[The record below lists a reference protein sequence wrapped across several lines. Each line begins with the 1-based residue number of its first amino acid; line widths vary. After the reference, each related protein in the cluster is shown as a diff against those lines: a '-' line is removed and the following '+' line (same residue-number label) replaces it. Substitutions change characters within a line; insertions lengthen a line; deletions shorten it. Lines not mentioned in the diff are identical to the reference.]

1 MNEIKI
7 TYMTPNTDNLTT
19 RIEFTAKFQGTN
31 DNVSGSINVTNDD
44 ITNAYHEA
52 TASDPY
58 AGHRTLV
65 ASKLAD
71 EFKQAIGT
79 KEA

>member
-1 MNEIKI
+1 MNEINI

-31 DNVSGSINVTNDD
+31 DNVSGSINVNNDD
-44 ITNAYHEA
+44 ITNAYHAA

-65 ASKLAD
+65 ASKLAA
-71 EFKQAIGT
+71 EFKQVT
-79 KEA
+79 NKMEA

>member
-1 MNEIKI
+1 MNEISI

-31 DNVSGSINVTNDD
+31 DNVSGSINVNNDD

-65 ASKLAD
+65 ANKLAD
-71 EFKQAIGT
+71 EFKQIINT

>member
-1 MNEIKI
+1 MNEISI

-52 TASDPY
+52 IASDPY
-58 AGHRTLV
+58 VGHRNLI

-71 EFKQAIGT
+71 EFKQVTNT

>member
-1 MNEIKI
+1 MNVISI
-7 TYMTPNTDNLTT
+7 TYVTPNSDNSTT

-31 DNVSGSINVTNDD
+31 DNVSGSINVNNDD

-52 TASDPY
+52 TAGDPY
-58 AGHRTLV
+58 AGHKALV

-71 EFKQAIGT
+71 EFKQAT
-79 KEA
+79 NTEA

>member
-1 MNEIKI
+1 MNVISI
-7 TYMTPNTDNLTT
+7 NYVTPNGDNSTT

-31 DNVSGSINVTNDD
+31 DNVSGSINVNNDD

-65 ASKLAD
+65 ASKLAG
-71 EFKQAIGT
+71 EFKQAAN
-79 KEA
+79 K

>member
-1 MNEIKI
+1 MNTINI
-7 TYMTPNTDNLTT
+7 TYVTPNQNDATT

-31 DNVSGSINVTNDD
+31 DNVSGSINVSNDD

-58 AGHRTLV
+58 AGHKALV

-71 EFKQAIGT
+71 EFKQVNQH
-79 KEA
+79 